1 MADAA
6 VVVILEDGSV
16 GQPHRVHR
24 VFDKKQRLNAPAAAA
39 WALGSFSIGRGGP
52 VSLRIEQPHISATQ
66 CTISPPAPESP
77 GWRLSDFSTNGTLVN
92 GTLVGKGNAVEIH
105 DGDTINF
112 SLRPYPYAIFRERFD
127 DAVTDAA
134 AAAATG
140 APAAALAA
148 SAAGAKKR
156 RVACAEPGAVASAGV
171 ASSPSSHEAMR
182 RSSASNAAHAV
193 MQEELARSQRQLQ
206 ETEAKLQ
213 GVERSAAEA
222 AKEQA
227 RMLAEREEAWSA
239 KLREAQHEA
248 RAVSERH
255 ETELDKQAAALRA
268 LEQRLAAAEERAAA
282 DAATLALSREQAV
295 VEREQREQ
303 LEATLRAK
311 AQALE
316 AATYTNAELQH
327 KLAAAA
333 EAQEIALREVALARA
348 EVEAARRKGTEGEA
362 RLAELGAKLEAA
374 RAELGTLHEA
384 KRELAQALRAA
395 EGARTEASICA
406 EGWKRK
412 HEEWSARS
420 AGELNSA
427 QAQVER
433 LQAEVAALREHES
446 SHHSQLAASFRR
458 LQAGQERASAL
469 QERAR
474 TTRAAVGFLVA
485 TAAEMQRAVAIAHAA
500 ALEEEEAASEAV
512 AAEASSVSSEV
523 GASPGGGGGGGGGG
537 GLYGG
542 DGGENE
548 DVAGVTQPEP
558 SRVAGGLGAVLGAP
572 APYAFYAGSQHSSEG
587 GPTQLD
593 RPRRT
598 APQSSLT
605 PRAGRDYDV
614 GATQQP
620 DAETALE
627 PAPTPAPTQH
637 EACEPDDD
645 AMAPTPVLA
654 LGRGGSSTTRPLE
667 PIAEGVHPLDTALRH
682 HRAAPTQ
689 ALDEEGDGVAC
700 DGVACDADG
709 GATSSAG
716 GVHTSAGGV
725 HTANRTGA
733 SSSVAGSRAPSAAA
747 ASAAASAAARSSGS
761 LPPYLQEQYEQM
773 AEQQQVTPF
782 GTQGSA
788 REDADDDTD
797 DEAEHEVVYGANTGA
812 EAAALY
818 GANTAAD
825 AETLYEQDDDPMGE
839 HVEVI
844 NEVIHAG
851 ETAHGGHQGPGDLG
865 GVTQVQRDVD
875 EPSPMM
881 GGGCETLVQGFDE
894 DEDA

>member
-1 MADAA
+1 MWRENFDGEKNENVRSGQRAREPPRRVITEQAMADAA
-6 VVVILEDGSV
+6 VVVILEEGSV

-24 VFDKKQRLNAPAAAA
+24 VFDKKQPPTASTAAA

-66 CTISPPAPESP
+66 CTILPPAPESP
-77 GWRLSDFSTNGTLVN
+77 GWRLTDFSTNGTLVN
-92 GTLVGKGNAVEIH
+92 GTLVGKGNALEIH
-105 DGDTINF
+105 DGDKINF
-112 SLRPYPYAIFRERFD
+112 SLRPYPYAIFLERFD
-127 DAVTDAA
+127 DALRRYATEATAA
-134 AAAATG
+134 AAPG
-140 APAAALAA
+140 ALAAASAA

-171 ASSPSSHEAMR
+171 ASSPSSHEATR
-182 RSSASNAAHAV
+182 RSSASNAAHAA
-193 MQEELARSQRQLQ
+193 MLEELALLQRQLQ

-213 GVERSAAEA
+213 GADRSAAEA

-227 RMLAEREEAWSA
+227 RVLAEREEAWSA

-255 ETELDKQAAALRA
+255 ETERDKQAAALRA
-268 LEQRLAAAEERAAA
+268 LEQRLAAAEEKAAA
-282 DAATLALSREQAV
+282 DAATLALSREQAD

-316 AATYTNAELQH
+316 VATYTNAELQH

-333 EAQEIALREVALARA
+333 EAHGIALREVALARA
-348 EVEAARRKGTEGEA
+348 EVEASKRKGTEGEA
-362 RLAELGAKLEAA
+362 RLAELGAKLEAT

-420 AGELNSA
+420 AGELSSA

-458 LQAGQERASAL
+458 LQAGQERVSAL

-500 ALEEEEAASEAV
+500 ALDAEGAAAEAV
-512 AAEASSVSSEV
+512 AAEAVAAEASSVASSVSSEV

-537 GLYGG
+537 GLHGG
-542 DGGENE
+542 DGGDNE
-548 DVAGVTQPEP
+548 DVGGVTQPEP
-558 SRVAGGLGAVLGAP
+558 SRMAGGLGAVLGAP

-598 APQSSLT
+598 APPSSLT

-654 LGRGGSSTTRPLE
+654 LGRGGSSTERPLE
-667 PIAEGVHPLDTALRH
+667 PIAEGVHPLGTALRH
-682 HRAAPTQ
+682 HCAAPTQ
-689 ALDEEGDGVAC
+689 TLDEES
-700 DGVACDADG
+700 DGVACDAD
-709 GATSSAG
+709 
-716 GVHTSAGGV
+716 GV

-733 SSSVAGSRAPSAAA
+733 SSSVAVSRAPS
-747 ASAAASAAARSSGS
+747 
-761 LPPYLQEQYEQM
+761 
-773 AEQQQVTPF
+773 
-782 GTQGSA
+782 TQDNT
-788 REDADDDTD
+788 RQDADDDTD
-797 DEAEHEVVYGANTGA
+797 DEAEHEVAYDANTDA
-812 EAAALY
+812 EAAALH
-818 GANTAAD
+818 GANAAAD
-825 AETLYEQDDDPMGE
+825 AETLYEQDDDPMSE
-839 HVEVI
+839 HSEVI

-865 GVTQVQRDVD
+865 GATQVQHDVD

-881 GGGCETLVQGFDE
+881 GGGCETLVQGFEE

>member
-77 GWRLSDFSTNGTLVN
+77 GWRLADFSTNGTLVN

-127 DAVTDAA
+127 DAVTEAA

-140 APAAALAA
+140 APAAAFAA

-156 RVACAEPGAVASAGV
+156 RVACAEPGAVASAGGV

-348 EVEAARRKGTEGEA
+348 EVEAARRKGTEGDA

-420 AGELNSA
+420 AGELSSA

-689 ALDEEGDGVAC
+689 TLDEEGDGVVC

-709 GATSSAG
+709 GATS
-716 GVHTSAGGV
+716 SAGGV

-788 REDADDDTD
+788 REDADDDTY
-797 DEAEHEVVYGANTGA
+797 DEAEHEVAYGANTGA

-839 HVEVI
+839 HAEVI
-844 NEVIHAG
+844 NEVTHAG

>member
-6 VVVILEDGSV
+6 VVVILEEGSV

-24 VFDKKQRLNAPAAAA
+24 VFDKKQPPTASTAAA

-66 CTISPPAPESP
+66 CTILPPAPESP
-77 GWRLSDFSTNGTLVN
+77 GWRLTDFSTNGTLVN
-92 GTLVGKGNAVEIH
+92 GTLVGKGNALEIH
-105 DGDTINF
+105 DGDKINF
-112 SLRPYPYAIFRERFD
+112 SLRPYPYAIFLERFD
-127 DAVTDAA
+127 DALRRYATEATAA
-134 AAAATG
+134 AAPG
-140 APAAALAA
+140 ALAAASAA

-171 ASSPSSHEAMR
+171 ASSPSSHEATR
-182 RSSASNAAHAV
+182 RSSASNAAHAA
-193 MQEELARSQRQLQ
+193 MLEELALLQRQLQ

-213 GVERSAAEA
+213 GADRSAAEA

-227 RMLAEREEAWSA
+227 RVLAEREEAWSA

-255 ETELDKQAAALRA
+255 ETERDKQAAALRA
-268 LEQRLAAAEERAAA
+268 LEQRLAAAEEKAAA
-282 DAATLALSREQAV
+282 DAATLALSREQAD

-316 AATYTNAELQH
+316 VATYTNAELQH

-333 EAQEIALREVALARA
+333 EAHGIALREVALARA
-348 EVEAARRKGTEGEA
+348 EVEASKRKGTEGEA
-362 RLAELGAKLEAA
+362 RLAELGAKLEAT

-412 HEEWSARS
+412 HEEWSVRS
-420 AGELNSA
+420 AGELSSA

-458 LQAGQERASAL
+458 LQAGQERVSAL

-500 ALEEEEAASEAV
+500 ALDAEGAAAEAV
-512 AAEASSVSSEV
+512 AAEAVAAEASSVASSVSSEV
-523 GASPGGGGGGGGGG
+523 GASPGGGGGGGGVG
-537 GLYGG
+537 GLHGG
-542 DGGENE
+542 DGGDNE
-548 DVAGVTQPEP
+548 DVGGVTQPEP
-558 SRVAGGLGAVLGAP
+558 SRMAGGLGAVLGAP

-598 APQSSLT
+598 APPSSLT

-654 LGRGGSSTTRPLE
+654 LGRGGSSTERPLE
-667 PIAEGVHPLDTALRH
+667 PIAEGVHPLGTALRH
-682 HRAAPTQ
+682 HCAAPTQ
-689 ALDEEGDGVAC
+689 TLDEES
-700 DGVACDADG
+700 DGVACDAD
-709 GATSSAG
+709 
-716 GVHTSAGGV
+716 GV

-733 SSSVAGSRAPSAAA
+733 SSSVAVSRAPS
-747 ASAAASAAARSSGS
+747 
-761 LPPYLQEQYEQM
+761 
-773 AEQQQVTPF
+773 
-782 GTQGSA
+782 TQDNT
-788 REDADDDTD
+788 RQDADDDTD
-797 DEAEHEVVYGANTGA
+797 DEAEHEVAYDANTDA
-812 EAAALY
+812 EAAALH
-818 GANTAAD
+818 GANAAAD
-825 AETLYEQDDDPMGE
+825 AETLYEQDDDPMSE
-839 HVEVI
+839 HSEVI
-844 NEVIHAG
+844 NEVIHDG

-865 GVTQVQRDVD
+865 GATQVQHDVD

-881 GGGCETLVQGFDE
+881 GGGCETLVQGFEE

>member
-77 GWRLSDFSTNGTLVN
+77 GWRLADFSTNGTLVN

-156 RVACAEPGAVASAGV
+156 RVACAEPGAVASAGGV

-227 RMLAEREEAWSA
+227 RVLAEREEAWSA

-282 DAATLALSREQAV
+282 GAATLALSREQAV

-598 APQSSLT
+598 APPSSLT

-689 ALDEEGDGVAC
+689 TLDEEG

-709 GATSSAG
+709 GATS
-716 GVHTSAGGV
+716 SAGGV

-733 SSSVAGSRAPSAAA
+733 SSSVAGSRAPSVAA
-747 ASAAASAAARSSGS
+747 ASSAASAAARSSGS
-761 LPPYLQEQYEQM
+761 MPPYLQEQYEQM

-797 DEAEHEVVYGANTGA
+797 DEAEHEVAYGANTDA
-812 EAAALY
+812 EAVAQY